1 MPAETAVGL
10 SLDAHTLLTTLCQL
24 GCEVGHVQ
32 VRVRVYTGCIKCIK
46 CRKNV
51 LLLRETAHIVLLME
65 KMVLREFRRAIA

>member
-32 VRVRVYTGCIKCIK
+32 VRVHVYTGCIKCRFLQGKDWKK
-46 CRKNV
+46 C
-51 LLLRETAHIVLLME
+51 TSSA
-65 KMVLREFRRAIA
+65 